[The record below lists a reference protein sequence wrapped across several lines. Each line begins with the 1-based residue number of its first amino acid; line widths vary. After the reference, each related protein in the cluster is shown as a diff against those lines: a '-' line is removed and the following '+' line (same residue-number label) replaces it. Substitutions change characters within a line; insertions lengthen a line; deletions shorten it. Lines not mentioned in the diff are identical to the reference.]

1 MKVWALFMAGSP
13 LYRDM
18 SFPPSPRTEVA
29 LEWSELS
36 LYLPDG
42 RWRQI
47 QLDGSSNLIGD
58 ATARRR
64 FVRMMT
70 IEWGFESAAV
80 ITPPDRGSIAPRAA
94 YLPVAPDD
102 AAVVEAGVWE
112 TLADWISTSG
122 RLAGRTVEE
131 LARLASIATA
141 PFAVAIGEVAAQVA
155 RDLARLVRGPLRGAG
170 DVVDWLRP
178 LAIAARTSARA
189 QDALVAAL
197 AACSE

>member
-1 MKVWALFMAGSP
+1 MSANP

-18 SFPPSPRTEVA
+18 SFRPSPRAEVA
-29 LEWSELS
+29 LAWSELS

-47 QLDGSSNLIGD
+47 ELDGSSNEIRD

-80 ITPPDRGSIAPRAA
+80 ITPPDRGAIAPRVAQ
-94 YLPVAPDD
+94 LPSAPDD
-102 AAVVEAGVWE
+102 AAVVEAGVFE

-141 PFAVAIGEVAAQVA
+141 PFAVAIGEIAAQVA
-155 RDLARLVRGPLRGAG
+155 RDLARLARGPLRGAG
-170 DVVDWLRP
+170 DVLDWLQP
-178 LAIAARTSARA
+178 LQLAARTSPRA
-189 QDALVAAL
+189 EDALVAAL
-197 AACSE
+197 AACTAGGD

>member
-1 MKVWALFMAGSP
+1 
-13 LYRDM
+13 
-18 SFPPSPRTEVA
+18 VA

-47 QLDGSSNLIGD
+47 ELDGSSNLIGD

-80 ITPPDRGSIAPRAA
+80 ITPPDRGTIAPRVAH
-94 YLPVAPDD
+94 LPVAPDD

-112 TLADWISTSG
+112 TLADWVSSSG

-141 PFAVAIGEVAAQVA
+141 PFAVVIGEVAAQVA
-155 RDLARLVRGPLRGAG
+155 RDLARLARGPLRGAA
-170 DVVDWLRP
+170 DVIEWLRP
-178 LAIAARTSARA
+178 LQLAARTSPRA
-189 QDALVAAL
+189 EDALVAAL
-197 AACSE
+197 AACTE

>member
-1 MKVWALFMAGSP
+1 MAGSP

-18 SFPPSPRTEVA
+18 SFSPSPRADVA

-47 QLDGSSNLIGD
+47 ELDGSSNVIGD

-64 FVRMMT
+64 FVRMMM
-70 IEWGFESAAV
+70 IDWGFESAAV
-80 ITPPDRGSIAPRAA
+80 ITPPDLGAIAPRVAH
-94 YLPVAPDD
+94 LPVAPDD
-102 AAVVEAGVWE
+102 AAVLEAGVWE
-112 TLADWISTSG
+112 TLADWVSSSG

-141 PFAVAIGEVAAQVA
+141 PFAVVIGEVAAQVA
-155 RDLARLVRGPLRGAG
+155 RDLARLARGPLRGAA
-170 DVVDWLRP
+170 DVIEWLRP
-178 LAIAARTSARA
+178 LQMAARTSPRA
-189 QDALVAAL
+189 EDALVAAL
-197 AACSE
+197 AACTG

>member
-1 MKVWALFMAGSP
+1 MAGSP

-18 SFPPSPRTEVA
+18 SFPPSPRADVV

-36 LYLPDG
+36 LYMPDG

-47 QLDGSSNLIGD
+47 ELDGSSNEIGD

-70 IEWGFESAAV
+70 IEWGYDSASV
-80 ITPPDRGSIAPRAA
+80 ITPPDRGAIAPRVAH
-94 YLPVAPDD
+94 LPVAPED

-112 TLADWISTSG
+112 TLADWVSSSG

-131 LARLASIATA
+131 LARLASIASAT
-141 PFAVAIGEVAAQVA
+141 FAIAIGEVAAQVA
-155 RDLARLVRGPLRGAG
+155 RDLARLARGPLRGAS
-170 DVVDWLRP
+170 DVIEWLRP
-178 LAIAARTSARA
+178 LAMAARTSPRA
-189 QDALVAAL
+189 EDALVAAL
-197 AACSE
+197 AACTI

>member
-1 MKVWALFMAGSP
+1 MVRSP
-13 LYRDM
+13 LYKDM
-18 SFPPSPRTEVA
+18 SFSPSPRARVA
-29 LEWSELS
+29 LEWNELS

-47 QLDGSSNLIGD
+47 ELDGSSNEIGD

-64 FVRMMT
+64 FVRIMT
-70 IEWGFESAAV
+70 IEWGYESASV
-80 ITPPDRGSIAPRAA
+80 ITPPDHGAIAPRVAH
-94 YLPVAPDD
+94 LPVAPED

-112 TLADWISTSG
+112 TLVDWVSSSG

-155 RDLARLVRGPLRGAG
+155 RDLARLARGPLRGAA
-170 DVVDWLRP
+170 DVIEWLRP
-178 LAIAARTSARA
+178 LHLAARTSPRA
-189 QDALVAAL
+189 EDALVAAL
-197 AACSE
+197 AACTE